1 MDNKNTTQ
9 KNHDKSSKLRE
20 IDTTT
25 WQRMSCMIRRRT
37 DLTSNDKLVYTY
49 MLNQYKHFSA
59 LQKDYHENMEDIAN
73 ENGLGR
79 KTVGDCVKRL
89 SDLGLITIFK
99 KSVHGSKI
107 PVISYSYSINDEYN
121 IFKPVQKKQSEV
133 RPKAA
138 KKFIPFID
146 DDEDNEPF

>member
-1 MDNKNTTQ
+1 MTQ
-9 KNHDKSSKLRE
+9 LNPPKLRE

-59 LQKDYHENMEDIAN
+59 LKKDYHENMEDIAN

-99 KSVHGSKI
+99 KSVHGNKI

-121 IFKPVQKKQSEV
+121 IFKPAKKKQPESKQNV
-133 RPKAA
+133 T

-146 DDEDNEPF
+146 DDEDDGRF